1 MPLKKS
7 YNTQKVVKI
16 EMGADE
22 SGVPL
27 PEVSL
32 PPDTGDKWEPIPS
45 EGIFGCQ
52 YFAYHAML
60 ESRESHGSQKRPET
74 VEIDFMNATIME
86 RQKNQIK
93 EKVECL
99 GKRGK
104 QASLDAFAEKGRE
117 AAARRAEAMV
127 AQDVNPEDDAKEMD
141 EAKVKLTTVTLPRL
155 AVQLER
161 VDLITANRK
170 RQMST

>member
-1 MPLKKS
+1 
-7 YNTQKVVKI
+7 
-16 EMGADE
+16 MGADE

-32 PPDTGDKWEPIPS
+32 PPDSGDKWEQVPS

-52 YFAYHAML
+52 CFAYHAML
-60 ESRESHGSQKRPET
+60 ESLESHETQKRPET
-74 VEIDFMNATIME
+74 VEIDFMNVAIME
-86 RQKNQIK
+86 RQKEQIK
-93 EKVECL
+93 EKAECL

-104 QASLDAFAEKGRE
+104 QASIGTFAEKGRE
-117 AAARRAEAMV
+117 AAARRVEAMV
-127 AQDVNPEDDAKEMD
+127 AQDIAPEDDAKEMD

-170 RQMST
+170 RQMRT